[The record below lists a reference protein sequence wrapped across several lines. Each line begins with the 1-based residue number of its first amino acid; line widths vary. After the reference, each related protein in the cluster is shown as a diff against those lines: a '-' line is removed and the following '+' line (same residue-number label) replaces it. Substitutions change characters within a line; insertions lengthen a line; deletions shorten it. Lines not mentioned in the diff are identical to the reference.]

1 MIGLAPQLFITWVT
15 PPHTKFSLH
24 LKIMN
29 IYDLTICESSY
40 NIYTFFFGIVSN
52 HGTIKYD
59 IGIIIC
65 DVSIIQCDIG
75 TI

>member
-15 PPHTKFSLH
+15 LPHTKFSIH

-40 NIYTFFFGIVSN
+40 NIYTFFWYGIQSI
-52 HGTIKYD
+52 GTIKCD

-65 DVSIIQCDIG
+65 DVSIIQYDIG